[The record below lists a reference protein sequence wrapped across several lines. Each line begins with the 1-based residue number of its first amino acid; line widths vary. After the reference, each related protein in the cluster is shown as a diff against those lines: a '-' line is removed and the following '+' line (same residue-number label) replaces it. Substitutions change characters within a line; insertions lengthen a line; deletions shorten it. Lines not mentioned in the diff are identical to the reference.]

1 MTWGS
6 KPGERRG
13 GRAKGTPSKRTAG
26 IMAPPPSPA
35 VVASVRA
42 LDELRF
48 GAKLMRDLMIDA
60 YDRLQQG
67 KAKPDELIARIKDYL
82 WAQEKV
88 VPYEDAKAVSIK
100 GGDGLDG
107 SAPFEFTLKIGNV
120 NADGSRTLAEARASP
135 PVALPEA
142 GSGDVLPE
150 ECEREGSAILAG

>member
-13 GRAKGTPSKRTAG
+13 GRAKGTPNKRTAG

-48 GAKLMRDLMIDA
+48 GAKLLRDLMIDA

-88 VPYEDAKAVSIK
+88 VPYEDAKLVSIK
-100 GGDGLDG
+100 GGDGLDR
-107 SAPFEFTLKIGNV
+107 SAPFEFSLKIGQV
-120 NADGSRTLAEARASP
+120 NADGSTASRLMP
-135 PVALPEA
+135 ATCVAHLDNRGVVDITAAATPSIA
-142 GSGDVLPE
+142 GSQQ
-150 ECEREGSAILAG
+150 

>member
-13 GRAKGTPSKRTAG
+13 GRAKGTPNKRTAG

-48 GAKLMRDLMIDA
+48 GAKLLRDLMIDA

-88 VPYEDAKAVSIK
+88 VPYEDAKLVSIK

-107 SAPFEFTLKIGNV
+107 SAPFECTERTATPLVI
-120 NADGSRTLAEARASP
+120 APPRSRRSWP
-135 PVALPEA
+135 NKVYV
-142 GSGDVLPE
+142 G
-150 ECEREGSAILAG
+150 REGRPYPAMSVRNMIAA